1 MYLPSGKMHSHPIV
15 EFLNERSTFI
25 SSISIKSL
33 EKKLNS
39 FNDLLIILQSSS
51 LTFQFIAG
59 TVFIV

>member
-1 MYLPSGKMHSHPIV
+1 MYLPSKKMHSHPIV

-25 SSISIKSL
+25 SNISIKSL

-39 FNDLLIILQSSS
+39 FNDLLIILRSSS